1 MPPPYRVD
9 HNKEEHVHIER
20 IWQHDTLYWHTMSR
34 ATPRQGYVLFTNP
47 ALPQRYD
54 PNHAGY
60 FRLQSDAQAQ
70 DAIRDIIAFYD
81 ALGFD
86 SVAYVDHC
94 ATPTT
99 LAHLLMQHG
108 FVPRIEWGITD
119 LLVLDRFLPPA
130 HNPRITVNAV
140 ISEQDK
146 HEWAMLNE
154 PNPHSSPAVMY
165 ALGREEIANSS
176 VCGYLARID
185 GIVAGRCLRY
195 TDAGISRI
203 EAVFVA
209 EHLRRHG
216 VARQLVAQAIA
227 DATTQS
233 ELVYLFAIHDYHA
246 ATLYQSLGM
255 RTYVHD
261 ATVTYV
267 RSY

>member
-1 MPPPYRVD
+1 M
-9 HNKEEHVHIER
+9 HIER

-108 FVPRIEWGITD
+108 PFVFI
-119 LLVLDRFLPPA
+119 L
-130 HNPRITVNAV
+130 
-140 ISEQDK
+140 
-146 HEWAMLNE
+146 
-154 PNPHSSPAVMY
+154 
-165 ALGREEIANSS
+165 
-176 VCGYLARID
+176 
-185 GIVAGRCLRY
+185 LRY
-195 TDAGISRI
+195 HRVYGNARVVCWWQKAI
-203 EAVFVA
+203 E
-209 EHLRRHG
+209 H
-216 VARQLVAQAIA
+216 Q
-227 DATTQS
+227 
-233 ELVYLFAIHDYHA
+233 
-246 ATLYQSLGM
+246 
-255 RTYVHD
+255 
-261 ATVTYV
+261 
-267 RSY
+267 